1 MEKKPIAALNAL
13 LKSTDEQMEQTIR
26 ERDDEVKKFTAR
38 IRAEEDR
45 KRRAEKNA
53 AEALGSDDESQFLK
67 QSSEAQSAEALIGL
81 IEKRR
86 SEAQSAELITP
97 EEYQSKVEE
106 ILTAFEAEKADAN
119 ERLRELAEQMQKIG
133 VELADAQSRTN
144 NTLRDLQHKLNQDRQ
159 SSHRNQYGTFYKSAD
174 PHSVNVS
181 GLIQW
186 AMKAC
191 EDFQYSGTLVRSSWN
206 PLGRK

>member
-1 MEKKPIAALNAL
+1 MEKKPIAALNEL
-13 LKSTDEQMEQTIR
+13 LESTDEQIEQAIR
-26 ERDDEVKKFTAR
+26 DRESEIRKLTVR

-45 KRRAEKNA
+45 KSKAEKNA
-53 AEALGSDDESQFLK
+53 AEALGSNNESQFLK
-67 QSSEAQSAEALIGL
+67 QSAEVESAGVLIGM

-86 SEAQSAELITP
+86 SELQSAEMITP
-97 EEYQSKVEE
+97 EDYQMKVEE

-133 VELADAQSRTN
+133 IELSDAQIRTN
-144 NTLRDLQHKLNQDRQ
+144 STLKDLQHKLNQDRQ
-159 SSHRNQYGTFYKSAD
+159 SSHKNQYGTYYKSAD
-174 PHSVNVS
+174 PHSVSVS

-191 EDFQYSGTLVRSSWN
+191 EDFQYSGTLVRSGWN